1 MVTLSDIRDARTAV
15 TERIHRTPLLS
26 SRSIGD
32 RIGASFFLKAESL
45 QRTGSFKVRG
55 VFNRIRLLSP
65 EQRRIGVIGWSAGNH
80 AAALAYA
87 AKVEDIPCTVVMP
100 ETAVQSKVEA
110 CRSYGAEIVQHG
122 VGMDTYNRMQQLR
135 AERNLTLVHP
145 FDDVEIIAGTGTI
158 GLEIL
163 DDLPD
168 VDIVVVPVGGGGLIS
183 GIATAIKALRPATK
197 VYGVE
202 PEGAA
207 GLTAALREGKVVRLE
222 RTQTIADGLAAPFTG
237 DNALEHI
244 RASVDD
250 VVLVTDDD
258 IAHALRYI
266 LERMKLLVEP
276 AGAAATAALLSKKI
290 VVPLGARVVA
300 IGSGGNVDMSRL
312 QEILSRN

>member
-1 MVTLSDIRDARTAV
+1 MVTLSDIRDARAAV
-15 TERIHRTPLLS
+15 AERIHRTPLLS

-55 VFNRIRLLSP
+55 VFNRIRQLSP
-65 EQRRIGVIGWSAGNH
+65 AQRRTGVIGWSAGNH

-87 AKVEDIPCTVVMP
+87 SQVEGIPCTVVMP
-100 ETAVQSKVEA
+100 ETAVQSKVDA

-122 VGMDTYNRMQQLR
+122 VGMETYNRMQQLR
-135 AERNLTLVHP
+135 EERGLTLVHP

-168 VDIVVVPVGGGGLIS
+168 VDVVVVPVGGGGLIA

-197 VYGVE
+197 VYAVE

-207 GLTAALREGKVVRLE
+207 GLTAALREGRVVRLE

-237 DNALEHI
+237 DNALAHI
-244 RASVDD
+244 RAAVDD

-258 IAHALRYI
+258 IAQALPYI

-276 AGAAATAALLSKKI
+276 AGAAATAALLTKKI
-290 VVPLGARVVA
+290 AVPPGARVVA

-312 QEILSRN
+312 QEILTR